1 LNLRDTKRVWSVKFK
16 TIEVKPCLPM
26 PSRMRVTVTLPEDVH
41 QALSEWAQEEDR
53 TLANLLSHVAAKA
66 VRDRQEGQE
75 QKKDESENDRP

>member
-1 LNLRDTKRVWSVKFK
+1 MNLRDTETVWSVKLK

-41 QALSEWAQEEDR
+41 QSLSEWAEEEDR

-66 VRDRQEGQE
+66 VRERQEL
-75 QKKDESENDRP
+75 KKDKSESDRP

>member
-1 LNLRDTKRVWSVKFK
+1 
-16 TIEVKPCLPM
+16 M

-66 VRDRQEGQE
+66 VRERQEPRT
-75 QKKDESENDRP
+75 KKDESESDRP